1 VVRFDLEWVL
11 SREQVKS
18 SGGVAAFSLWTD
30 EIYEKNSSILLE
42 RL

>member
-1 VVRFDLEWVL
+1 MVM
-11 SREQVKS
+11 SREQGKS

-30 EIYEKNSSILLE
+30 EIDEKNSRILLE